1 MTVINTNVKS
11 LFAQASLR
19 TNERALTGSME
30 QLSTGKRI
38 NSAKDDAAGLAIG
51 MRMTADLR
59 GIAVAIRNANDGIS
73 MMQTADGAL
82 GEVSN
87 MLQRMRELAV
97 QAATGSMSSS
107 NRKAL
112 QAELDQL
119 IAEVDNVSKITNF
132 NGIKLLD
139 GSSAPVYL
147 QTGTREGEQ
156 VQISIV
162 DVKPKSLGL
171 QGYAIEGELTS
182 GRVDST
188 AAGIAYNDVLL
199 NGKPIFSQTTSYTG
213 GVLTN
218 PAASPVAAVGADYAS
233 AIASAVNSNVG
244 QHRVQATAYNT
255 LRGVAPSSKVFDAG
269 DLVING
275 KTIGAAGGV
284 EELVKVINRDAP
296 GVMAV
301 LGGDG
306 AIELSNDTGQDIV
319 IAGAAVSKTGFVAGT
334 YRGYVSYSSLDKQ
347 DITVTARSEGNGY
360 AGGLGTV
367 ADVKA
372 LGLNE
377 SSDGTSYSGGMVGSG
392 ALVVD
397 DDIRINGVRV
407 GTSLDSSAISK
418 ASTINL
424 ISAQT
429 GVVATAFTEAQ
440 ITVNIANASNA
451 TFTINGAT
459 VSVGVAPKSMADVVS
474 AINAAETGILASTDE
489 NGTLFLTSSGGADIK
504 VAAANADFITGVKAR
519 SGETSLGATITDGF
533 TVKGRVSLSSDTG
546 AEIRLEAESPA
557 SLAKL
562 GMAAQ
567 GGSSVLVGGA
577 LTITTQEAAGRALT
591 KVDLAIEKVLLSR
604 ATLGAFQNRLLAA
617 VDNLSTTSLNLTQ
630 SRSRIMDAD
639 YAQATTELARTQIV
653 SQASTAM
660 LAQANASQQSVLQLI
675 QQ

>member
-82 GEVSN
+82 GEVSS

-97 QAATGSMSSS
+97 QAATGSMSPN

-119 IAEVDNVSKITNF
+119 IAEVENVSKITNF

-139 GSSAPVYL
+139 GSSAPVFL

-171 QGYAIEGELTS
+171 QGYAIEGQLTS
-182 GRVDST
+182 GRVDAS
-188 AAGIAYNDVLL
+188 AASMAYNDVLF
-199 NGKPIFSQTTSYTG
+199 NGKPIFASSTVYAG
-213 GVLTN
+213 GVLADTATP
-218 PAASPVAAVGADYAS
+218 PAAITDDYAAAV
-233 AIASAVNSNVG
+233 ASAVNSNVG

-255 LRGVAPSSKVFDAG
+255 LKGVAPTSKVFDRG
-269 DLVING
+269 DLSING
-275 KTIGAAGGV
+275 VEIGAAGGV
-284 EELVKVINRDAP
+284 EELVLVINRDAP
-296 GVMAV
+296 GVTAV

-306 AIELSNDTGQDIV
+306 SIELSNDTGEDIV
-319 IAGAAVSKTGFVAGT
+319 IGGNAIAKAGFVAGT
-334 YRGYVSYSSLDKQ
+334 YTGYVTYTNLDKEN
-347 DITVTARSEGNGY
+347 ITVIARSEGNGY
-360 AGGLGTV
+360 ASGAGAV
-367 ADVKA
+367 SDVKA

-377 SSDGTSYSGGMVGSG
+377 STDGSFYSGGMVGTG
-392 ALVVD
+392 ALEVD
-397 DDIRINGVRV
+397 DDVRINGIRV
-407 GTSLDSSAISK
+407 GTSLDSSAIAK

-424 ISAQT
+424 ISDQT

-440 ITVNIANASNA
+440 ITVDISASAGA
-451 TFTINGAT
+451 TFSINGAT
-459 VSVGVAPKSMADVVS
+459 VTIGGSPQSMTDIVG

-489 NGTLFLTSSGGADIK
+489 NGTLFLTSSGGSDIK
-504 VAAANADFITGVKAR
+504 VSAPDDSFIKSVKAR
-519 SGETSLGATITDGF
+519 SGEAALGPDVATGF
-533 TVKGRVSLSSDTG
+533 TVKGRVSLTSETG
-546 AEIRLEAESPA
+546 AEIRVEAETAA
-557 SLAKL
+557 SLDKL

-591 KVDLAIEKVLLSR
+591 KIDLAIEKVLLSR

>member
-1 MTVINTNVKS
+1 MTVINTNVKA
-11 LFAQASLR
+11 LFSQASLR
-19 TNERALTGSME
+19 VNERALTGSME

-97 QAATGSMSSS
+97 QAATGSMSPS

-119 IAEVDNVSKITNF
+119 IAEVENVSKITNF

-139 GSSAPVYL
+139 GSSAPVFL

-182 GRVDST
+182 GRVDPL
-188 AAGIAYNDVLL
+188 AGSIAYNDVLL
-199 NGKPIFSQTTSYTG
+199 NGKPIFADSTQYVG
-213 GVLTN
+213 GVLSYDGLNAISEDYAT
-218 PAASPVAAVGADYAS
+218 AVAS
-233 AIASAVNSNVG
+233 AINSNVG

-255 LRGVAPSSKVFDAG
+255 LKGVAPTSKVFEKG
-269 DLVING
+269 DLKING
-275 KTIGAAGGV
+275 IEIGAAGGV
-284 EELVKVINRDAP
+284 EELIEVINRDAP
-296 GVMAV
+296 GVGAV
-301 LGGDG
+301 LSGDG
-306 AIELSNDTGQDIV
+306 SIELSNNTGEDIV
-319 IAGAAVSKTGFVAGT
+319 IEGNAVAKAGFVAAT
-334 YRGYVSYSSLDKQ
+334 YTGYVSYSSLDKA
-347 DITVTARSEGNGY
+347 DITVIARSEGNGY
-360 AGGLGTV
+360 ASGSGAV

-377 SSDGTSYSGGMVGSG
+377 STDGEAYSGGMVGAS
-392 ALVVD
+392 ALEVD
-397 DDIRINGVRV
+397 DDIRINGIRV

-424 ISAQT
+424 ISEQT

-440 ITVNIANASNA
+440 ITIDISNA
-451 TFTINGAT
+451 AGASFTINGA
-459 VSVGVAPKSMADVVS
+459 SVTIGVAPRSMADIVA

-504 VAAANADFITGVKAR
+504 VAAADDSFIAGVKSR
-519 SGETSLGATITDGF
+519 SGESASGDIVNGF
-533 TVKGRVSLSSDTG
+533 TVKGRVTLGSETG
-546 AEIRLEAESPA
+546 AEIRVEAESPL
-557 SLAKL
+557 SLIKL

-567 GGSSVLVGGA
+567 GGTSVLVGGA

-591 KVDLAIEKVLLSR
+591 KIDLAIEKVLLSR

-653 SQASTAM
+653 QQASTAM
-660 LAQANASQQSVLQLI
+660 LAQANASQQAVLQLI

>member
-519 SGETSLGATITDGF
+519 SGESSLGATITDGF

>member
-11 LFAQASLR
+11 LFSQASLR
-19 TNERALTGSME
+19 TNERALTASME

-119 IAEVDNVSKITNF
+119 ISEVDNVARTTNF

-139 GSSAPVYL
+139 GTSAPVFL
-147 QTGTREGEQ
+147 QTGVREGDQ

-162 DVKPKSLGL
+162 DVRPKSLGL
-171 QGYAIEGELTS
+171 QGYAVDGEMRS
-182 GRVDST
+182 GRVDSG
-188 AAGIAYNDVLL
+188 AVDIAFNDVLI
-199 NGKPIFSQTTSYTG
+199 NGKPAFAEGTDMSTSVT
-213 GVLTN
+213 
-218 PAASPVAAVGADYAS
+218 ADYAS
-233 AIASAVNSNVG
+233 AVASAINTNVG
-244 QHRVQATAYNT
+244 QHRVKASAYNT
-255 LRGVAPSSKVFDAG
+255 LEGVAPTSTVFDAG
-269 DLVING
+269 DITING
-275 KTIGAAGGV
+275 VSIGAAGSI
-284 EELVKVINRDAP
+284 EALVVAINRDAP
-296 GVMAV
+296 GVTAT

-306 AIELSNDTGQDIV
+306 AIELSNDTGADIIIDEV
-319 IAGAAVSKTGFVAGT
+319 SPGTAAKAGFTVGT
-334 YRGYVSYSSLDKQ
+334 YTGYVNFSSLDREK
-347 DITVTARSEGNGY
+347 ITVIARSEGNGFV
-360 AGGLGTV
+360 GGEGAV
-367 ADVKA
+367 GDVKL

-377 SSDGTSYSGGMVGSG
+377 SQNGDVFSSGMVGDEK
-392 ALVVD
+392 LDVD
-397 DDIRINGVRV
+397 DDIRINGIRI
-407 GTSLDSSAISK
+407 GTSLDSSAIAK

-424 ISAQT
+424 VSQQT

-440 ITVNIANASNA
+440 LTVDVSQAEGQS
-451 TFTINGAT
+451 FTINGAT
-459 VSVGVAPKSMADVVS
+459 VTMPTGSTISIDTIVA
-474 AINAAETGILASTDE
+474 AINDAEVGILATTDR
-489 NGTLFLTSSGGADIK
+489 NGNLFLSSAGGSDIRVGADDDTFIK
-504 VAAANADFITGVKAR
+504 SVSAR
-519 SGETSLGATITDGF
+519 SGEDAIDGATGTEVNL
-533 TVKGRVSLSSDTG
+533 TVKGRVSLSSNTG
-546 AEIRLEAESPA
+546 AEVRVEAEDPD

-577 LTITTQEAAGRALT
+577 LTITTQAQAGRALT
-591 KVDLAIEKVLLSR
+591 SIDLAIEKVLVNR

-630 SRSRIMDAD
+630 SRSRIMDTD
-639 YAQATTELARTQIV
+639 YAQATTELARAQIV
-653 SQASTAM
+653 AQASTAM
-660 LAQANASQQSVLQLI
+660 LAQANASQQTVLQLI
-675 QQ
+675 KQ

>member
-97 QAATGSMSSS
+97 QAATGSMSTS

-119 IAEVDNVSKITNF
+119 IAEVENVSKITNF

-171 QGYAIEGELTS
+171 QGYAVEGELTS
-182 GRVDST
+182 GRVDT
-188 AAGIAYNDVLL
+188 AVTTIAYNDVLF
-199 NGKPIFSQTTSYTG
+199 NGKPVFASGTPLSATTEHF
-213 GVLTN
+213 
-218 PAASPVAAVGADYAS
+218 AS

-255 LRGVAPSSKVFDAG
+255 LSGVAPSSKVFDAG
-269 DLVING
+269 DLTING

-284 EELVKVINRDAP
+284 EELVEVINRDAP
-296 GVMAV
+296 GVLAV
-301 LGGDG
+301 LGGEG
-306 AIELSNDTGQDIV
+306 AIELSNNTGEDIV
-319 IAGAAVSKTGFVAGT
+319 IAGAAVAKTGFVAGT
-334 YRGYVSYSSLDKQ
+334 YRGYVSYSSLDKEN
-347 DITVTARSEGNGY
+347 ITVMARSEGNGY
-360 AGGLGTV
+360 PSGAGTV
-367 ADVKA
+367 SDIKA

-377 SSDGTSYSGGMVGSG
+377 STDGSTYSGGMVGSA
-392 ALVVD
+392 ALLVD

-424 ISAQT
+424 ISEET
-429 GVVATAFTEAQ
+429 GVVASAFTEAQ
-440 ITVNIANASNA
+440 ITVNIANAAGA
-451 TFTINGAT
+451 TFTINGAAVT
-459 VSVGVAPKSMADVVS
+459 IGAAPRSMADVVS
-474 AINAAETGILASTDE
+474 TINAAETGILASTDE

-504 VAAANADFITGVKAR
+504 VAAANANFITDVKAR
-519 SGETSLGATITDGF
+519 SGEASVGAAIATGY
-533 TVKGRVSLSSDTG
+533 TVKGRVSLMSDTG
-546 AEIRLEAESPA
+546 AEIRVEAESAA
-557 SLAKL
+557 SLVKL

-567 GGSSVLVGGA
+567 GGSSILVGGA

-591 KVDLAIEKVLLSR
+591 KIDLAIERVLLSR

-639 YAQATTELARTQIV
+639 YASATTELARTQIV
-653 SQASTAM
+653 QQASTAM
-660 LAQANASQQSVLQLI
+660 LAQANASQQSVLSLI

>member
-1 MTVINTNVKS
+1 MTVINTNVKA
-11 LFAQASLR
+11 LFSQSSLR
-19 TNERALTGSME
+19 TNERALTGAME

-59 GIAVAIRNANDGIS
+59 GIAVAVRNANDGIS

-97 QAATGSMSSS
+97 QAATGSMSAS

-119 IAEVDNVSKITNF
+119 IAEVDNVSRITNF

-139 GSSAPVYL
+139 GSSAPVFL
-147 QTGTREGEQ
+147 QTGVREGDQ

-171 QGYAIEGELTS
+171 QGYAVDGEMVS
-182 GRVDST
+182 GRVDPD
-188 AAGIAYNDVLL
+188 AIDLAFNDVLI
-199 NGKPIFSQTTSYTG
+199 NGKPSFADGTDMSAVT
-213 GVLTN
+213 
-218 PAASPVAAVGADYAS
+218 ADFASAVAS
-233 AIASAVNSNVG
+233 AINTNVG
-244 QHRVQATAYNT
+244 QHRVKATSFNT
-255 LRGVAPSSKVFDAG
+255 LKGVAPTSNVFDTG
-269 DLVING
+269 DLTING
-275 KTIGAAGGV
+275 VEIGAAGSV
-284 EELVKVINRDAP
+284 EALVAAINRDAP
-296 GVMAV
+296 GVSAV

-306 AIELSNDTGQDIV
+306 SIELSNDTGADIV
-319 IAGAAVSKTGFVAGT
+319 IGEVNAGKAAKAGFTVGSFT
-334 YRGYVSYSSLDKQ
+334 GYVTYSSLDKQ
-347 DITVTARSEGNGY
+347 DITVIARSEGNGY
-360 AGGLGTV
+360 ADGAGTLS
-367 ADVKA
+367 DVKM

-377 SSDGTSYSGGMVGSG
+377 TTNGKAFSGGVVSDADLG
-392 ALVVD
+392 VD

-424 ISAQT
+424 ISDKT

-440 ITVNIANASNA
+440 LTVDVSAAAGQS
-451 TFTINGAT
+451 FTINGAT
-459 VSVGVAPKSMADVVS
+459 VELPAAGTISMETIVG
-474 AINAAETGILASTDE
+474 AINDAKVGILASTDL
-489 NGTLFLTSSGGADIK
+489 NGNLFLTSSGGADIK
-504 VAAANADFITGVKAR
+504 VGAADDTFIKVVKSR
-519 SGETSLGATITDGF
+519 SGEDAIDGAPAVGIEF
-533 TVKGRVSLSSDTG
+533 TVKGRVTLSSDTG
-546 AEIRLEAESPA
+546 AEIRVEAEDPD
-557 SLAKL
+557 SLVKL

-577 LTITTQEAAGRALT
+577 LTITTQTGAGRALT
-591 KVDLAIEKVLLSR
+591 AIDMAIEKVLLSR
-604 ATLGAFQNRLLAA
+604 ASLGAFQNRLLAA

-639 YAQATTELARTQIV
+639 YAQATTELARSQIV
-653 SQASTAM
+653 AQASTAM
-660 LAQANASQQSVLQLI
+660 LAQANASQQTVLQLI
-675 QQ
+675 KQ

>member
-82 GEVSN
+82 GEVST

-119 IAEVDNVSKITNF
+119 IAEVDNVAKITNF

-182 GRVDST
+182 GRVDAT
-188 AAGIAYNDVLL
+188 AAGIDYNDVLL
-199 NGKPIFSQTTSYTG
+199 NGKPIFSQSTSYTAG
-213 GVLTN
+213 TLTGVT
-218 PAASPVAAVGADYAS
+218 ADHAS

-269 DLVING
+269 DLMING
-275 KTIGAAGGV
+275 KVIGAAGGS
-284 EELVKVINRDAP
+284 EELVQVINRDAP

-306 AIELSNDTGQDIV
+306 AIELSNNTGEDIV
-319 IAGAAVSKTGFVAGT
+319 IAGNAVAKTGFVAGT
-334 YRGYVSYSSLDKQ
+334 YTGYVSYSSLDKEN
-347 DITVTARSEGNGY
+347 ITVIARSEGNGY
-360 AGGLGTV
+360 ASGAGAV

-377 SSDGTSYSGGMVGSG
+377 STDGSFYSGGMVGTG

-407 GTSLDSSAISK
+407 GVSLDSSAISK

-424 ISAQT
+424 ISEQT

-440 ITVNIANASNA
+440 ITVDISNAANAS
-451 TFTINGAT
+451 FTINGAT
-459 VSVGVAPKSMADVVS
+459 VSVGASPKSMADVVA
-474 AINAAETGILASTDE
+474 AINAAETGILASTDD
-489 NGTLFLTSSGGADIK
+489 NGTLFLTSPGGADIK
-504 VAAANADFITGVKAR
+504 VAAANADFITNVKAR
-519 SGETSLGATITDGF
+519 SGEASLGGPIATGF
-533 TVKGRVSLSSDTG
+533 TVKGRVSLSSETG
-546 AEIRLEAESPA
+546 AEIRVEAESAA
-557 SLAKL
+557 SLAKM

-639 YAQATTELARTQIV
+639 YASATTELARTQIV